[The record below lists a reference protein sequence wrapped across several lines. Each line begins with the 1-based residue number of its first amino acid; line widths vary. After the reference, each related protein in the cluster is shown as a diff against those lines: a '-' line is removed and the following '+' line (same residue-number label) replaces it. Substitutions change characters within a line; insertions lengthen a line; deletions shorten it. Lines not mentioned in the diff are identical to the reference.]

1 MALAHGKGGIWKM
14 PMQMMD
20 QISLKSFV
28 TPEVQK
34 KLTQLKTFDAA
45 TVTDIYEVADML
57 ALSVRDAALLS
68 IACSLKRLKELE
80 E

>member
-1 MALAHGKGGIWKM
+1 M

-34 KLTQLKTFDAA
+34 KLAQLKTFDAG
-45 TVTDIYEVADML
+45 TVADIYEVADIL

-68 IACSLKRLKELE
+68 IACSLKKLQESQE
-80 E
+80 

>member
-1 MALAHGKGGIWKM
+1 M

-34 KLTQLKTFDAA
+34 KLAQLTTFDAGA
-45 TVTDIYEVADML
+45 VADIYEVADIL

-68 IACSLKRLKELE
+68 IACSLKKLQESQE
-80 E
+80 